1 MFGIFFIMSEF
12 QIFKS
17 GEIQPFKN
25 FFSTS
30 YAYVSSQ
37 LVENETFFDSG
48 EKVKDIFSPLSSKIA
63 DLTQVSIGIS
73 ERVIKRCPF

>member
-1 MFGIFFIMSEF
+1 MFGIFFDMSDF

-17 GEIQPFKN
+17 GEIQPFNK
-25 FFSTS
+25 FLFTS

-37 LVENETFFDSG
+37 FVENETFFDSG
-48 EKVKDIFSPLSSKIA
+48 KKVKDTFSPLSSRIA